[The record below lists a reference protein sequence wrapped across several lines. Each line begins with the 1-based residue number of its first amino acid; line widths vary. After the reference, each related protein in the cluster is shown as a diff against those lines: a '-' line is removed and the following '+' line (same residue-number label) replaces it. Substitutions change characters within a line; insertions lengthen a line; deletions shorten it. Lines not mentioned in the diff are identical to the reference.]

1 MININPQKITVTLEF
16 NGNSFTIST
25 YKYKPISLL
34 RDKAVKH
41 FYPLRNQ
48 ISLFYMN
55 KNISHFEEKPIGF
68 FFKTQ
73 NAATIQIKEIDSTNL
88 TQISVRKLNQSL
100 STNRLH
106 NKQNI
111 SPLSSSNSTRN
122 IFPYISKR
130 KNNISVSDINI
141 DMLCFGCHSE
151 NVKFYCRTC
160 NKFLCLNCA
169 FDQIHSEH
177 KLMQLTSN
185 IEQNVN
191 SYKDKLIY
199 ELTQAKE
206 NVNKIDIVKSRKVD
220 IGKWRRTI
228 FESVSIIS
236 TVSNKLKNST
246 PVSDSKDSEEY
257 KKEYE
262 NAKKKLQSIQVDKYK
277 DPFELFSVINHSE
290 KEVHH
295 LFNDSVAHKRRDIMK
310 KRIVDMFTE
319 LNNEIDNIIKSIKSN
334 SN

>member
-1 MININPQKITVTLEF
+1 MININPQKITITLEF
-16 NGNSFTIST
+16 NGNSFRIST

-48 ISLFYMN
+48 ICLFYMN
-55 KNISHFEEKPIGF
+55 KNISRFEEKPIGF

-73 NAATIQIKEIDSTNL
+73 NAATIQIKEIDSSNL

-100 STNRLH
+100 STSRINY
-106 NKQNI
+106 KQNI

-122 IFPYISKR
+122 IFPYITKR

-141 DMLCFGCHSE
+141 EMLCFGCHSE
-151 NVKFYCRTC
+151 NAKFYCRTC

-169 FDQIHSEH
+169 FEQIHSEH
-177 KLMQLTSN
+177 KLMQLTSD

-191 SYKDKLIY
+191 SYKEKLIY

-206 NVNKIDIVKSRKVD
+206 NANKIDIVKSRKVN

-228 FESVSIIS
+228 FENVSNIS
-236 TVSNKLKNST
+236 TVSHKLKNSA
-246 PVSDSKDSEEY
+246 PVSESKDSD
-257 KKEYE
+257 EYE

-290 KEVHH
+290 KEIRC

-319 LNNEIDNIIKSIKSN
+319 LNSEIDNIIKSIKTN